1 MKHFDSDLFKR
12 QMAPL
17 DSITLWGHTG
27 GPYPWKVAMVIEELN
42 IPYRIKFLE
51 LPEMKEPA
59 IEDPNTGITLWE
71 SGAII
76 EYLVETY
83 DKERKMSFAPGT
95 TEYFHAKQW
104 LHFQVSGQDPFSA
117 HAISFKAY
125 HPWQLQSAQ
134 DRYTNELRR
143 VSSVLN
149 RALKGHEWL
158 VGYKY
163 TYADVAFVMWFEFVS
178 CITSEKI
185 DILKEFPNLHSWL
198 DKMKNRPAVA
208 KVLKARAD
216 VNEKN

>member
-1 MKHFDSDLFKR
+1 
-12 QMAPL
+12 MAAL
-17 DSITLWGHTG
+17 KSITLWGHTG
-27 GPYPWKVAMVIEELN
+27 GPYPWKVAMILEELN
-42 IPYRIKFLE
+42 APYKIKFLE
-51 LPEMKEPA
+51 LPEIKEPA

-104 LHFQVSGQDPFSA
+104 LYFQVSGQDPFFG
-117 HAISFKAY
+117 HAVWLKVY
-125 HPWQLQSAQ
+125 HPGQFQSVQ
-134 DRYTNELRR
+134 DRYINELRR

-149 RALKGHEWL
+149 RALKGREWL

-163 TYADVAFVMWFEFVS
+163 TYADVAFVMWFEFVPWVAG
-178 CITSEKI
+178 EKI
-185 DILKEFPNLHSWL
+185 DILKEFPNLHTWL

-208 KVLKARAD
+208 KVIKARAD
-216 VNEKN
+216 VKEKKEKMY